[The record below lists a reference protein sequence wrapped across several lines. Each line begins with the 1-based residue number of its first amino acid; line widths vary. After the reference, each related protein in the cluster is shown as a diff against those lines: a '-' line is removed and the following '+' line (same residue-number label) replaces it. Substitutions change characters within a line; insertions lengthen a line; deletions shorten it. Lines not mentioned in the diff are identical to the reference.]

1 MESRTSG
8 TKEQE
13 RCSYVA
19 DENVLIM
26 KHSIISSVAG
36 ENTHMVIQ
44 FPSFWVYSLINPSG
58 YKTYTPIILVL
69 RKISLSGM
77 HHCVVTGNEILLG
90 K

>member
-1 MESRTSG
+1 MESRTNG

-19 DENVLIM
+19 DENVLIT

-44 FPSFWVYSLINPSG
+44 FPSF
-58 YKTYTPIILVL
+58 
-69 RKISLSGM
+69 
-77 HHCVVTGNEILLG
+77 
-90 K
+90 